1 MWTCRAR
8 YCCLL
13 SLRSSRADHCLL
25 KPGATFP
32 RAHFTASRNAGP
44 RITSGSWLS
53 NRETDLLDLGDGFC
67 GNAGSGCSRYKVA
80 AIRSV
85 EYEMG
90 KNVVL
95 SLPEPVCAIRCCG
108 HLNISTIRTKQCRS
122 QTMAQL
128 ECRIPQTIFY
138 EAVQFC
144 WN

>member
-1 MWTCRAR
+1 MCRAR

-32 RAHFTASRNAGP
+32 RARFTASRNASP

-53 NRETDLLDLGDGFC
+53 NGETDLLDLGTGFC
-67 GNAGSGCSRYKVA
+67 GNARSGYSRYKVA

-85 EYEMG
+85 EYDMG
-90 KNVVL
+90 QNVVL
-95 SLPEPVCAIRCCG
+95 SLPEPCCAIRCYG
-108 HLNISTIRTKQCRS
+108 HLKISKIRTKQCQS

-128 ECRIPQTIFY
+128 ECRIAQNMFYQTLEFS
-138 EAVQFC
+138 
-144 WN
+144 